1 MTYQITR
8 TNGSQYSQG
17 LIPDSKIINVLDKN
31 SSYLSLIGKLSADY
45 GEDQSNNFFHLV
57 ENFANEKF
65 PSDPVVGML
74 CFRIDSDYNGL
85 YMCVN
90 ETSDVESERWKKI
103 LSINF
108 DDSGVHQAGDIYYN
122 KEEKKFYVYDDTVGD
137 NGGWVLIGP
146 QNFYN
151 KENISTILEST
162 SDITSSN
169 IQIDIQ
175 EESANL
181 VTIKAVAKEKM
192 DKGSNPEFGIRNP
205 ETASWIIR
213 LLVESHKLSNGA
225 NEVIIVGQP
234 NYETIGK
241 TSGQAL
247 NWVIEPTIFDNRL
260 MITVSGVGTDNPLVT
275 PEMDWVEWELDIE
288 IVKV

>member
-1 MTYQITR
+1 MAQ
-8 TNGSQYSQG
+8 
-17 LIPDSKIINVLDKN
+17 
-31 SSYLSLIGKLSADY
+31 
-45 GEDQSNNFFHLV
+45 
-57 ENFANEKF
+57 
-65 PSDPVVGML
+65 
-74 CFRIDSDYNGL
+74 
-85 YMCVN
+85 
-90 ETSDVESERWKKI
+90 
-103 LSINF
+103 
-108 DDSGVHQAGDIYYN
+108 
-122 KEEKKFYVYDDTVGD
+122 
-137 NGGWVLIGP
+137 

-241 TSGQAL
+241 NIWTSIKLG
-247 NWVIEPTIFDNRL
+247 N
-260 MITVSGVGTDNPLVT
+260 
-275 PEMDWVEWELDIE
+275 
-288 IVKV
+288 

>member
-108 DDSGVHQAGDIYYN
+108 DDSGAHQAGDIYY
-122 KEEKKFYVYDDTVGD
+122 DTVGD